1 MKTEISSRQLSP
13 LKVTVITVVR
23 NAVDTIERTIRSVA
37 SQSYSNVEH
46 IIIDGASTDGTSDII
61 RRHAATGA
69 KCIFESDK
77 GLYDAMNKG
86 IRLATGGVIGFL
98 HADDYYAH
106 DHIVED
112 IALVMGS
119 ESLDAIFGDVVFFKP
134 EQPQRVVRRY
144 CSASFCPE
152 RVSWGWMPAHPALY
166 VRRQLFDQIGLFRT
180 DYRIAGDFEWV
191 ARVFRSRVVR
201 YRYLPE
207 VFVHMRT
214 GGISTGGWRNT
225 LLLNREVM
233 RACRENSIA
242 TNWFKILSKYAIK
255 LLEFAWPFRRM

>member
-37 SQSYSNVEH
+37 SQSYLNVEH

-61 RRHAATGA
+61 RRHAATGT

-77 GLYDAMNKG
+77 GLYDGMNKG

-106 DHIVED
+106 DHILED

-119 ESLDAIFGDVVFFKP
+119 ESLDAVFGDAAFFKP
-134 EQPQRVVRRY
+134 EQPQRLVRRY
-144 CSASFCPE
+144 CSARFRPE

-166 VRRQLFDQIGLFRT
+166 VRRELFEQIGLFQT

-207 VFVHMRT
+207 VLVHMRM

-242 TNWFKILSKYAIK
+242 TNWFKILSKYPAK
-255 LLEFAWPFRRM
+255 LLEFACPFRRT